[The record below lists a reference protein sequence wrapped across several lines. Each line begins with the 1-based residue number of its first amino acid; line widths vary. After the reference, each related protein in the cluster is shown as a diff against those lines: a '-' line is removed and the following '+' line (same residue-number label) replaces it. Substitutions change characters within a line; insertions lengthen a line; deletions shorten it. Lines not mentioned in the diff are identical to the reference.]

1 MLEVHR
7 VAPGK
12 KSEGITRIIYEN
24 VNNIINRISNNEK
37 LDKAKGLIDE
47 LEVDVVAYIE
57 HKMRMG

>member
-37 LDKAKGLIDE
+37 LDKDKGLIDE
-47 LEVDVVAYIE
+47 LEVDVVAYNE